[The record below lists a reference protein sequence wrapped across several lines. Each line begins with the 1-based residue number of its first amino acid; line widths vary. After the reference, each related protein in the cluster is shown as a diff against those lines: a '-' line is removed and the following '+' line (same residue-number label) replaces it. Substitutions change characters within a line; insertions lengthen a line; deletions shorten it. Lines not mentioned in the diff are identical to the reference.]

1 MNVMKK
7 SLHFLGCAGLA
18 LAATACDGAKEAIG
32 NGEIPPPSENRE
44 YVIEAQLSN
53 PTRVHI
59 EGTDLKWDDEDCVYV
74 LSSNWAVYETRTV
87 EQDGQ
92 TIKQTGIFS
101 GTDAPEPVYRQ
112 DYYVAVYQG
121 APMGAPER
129 SRIAMTV
136 PEEQTYTEGS
146 VAKGA
151 LPLIGRWLEDD
162 AQVMFKPVAGVF
174 RIPLYVAEEGVVI
187 EQVELTSPV
196 RNMTGKVALNNL
208 DLPENYNVADPSA
221 EQVDTYVV
229 ADEEGSKR
237 VVLKGEMRP
246 GTQAETAAE
255 LYMAV
260 AAGDYRDGFTLK
272 ITDAEGSTM
281 TVKKPAS
288 ETELA
293 LRPGQMQAFEPL
305 LYKQLAPALTLAV
318 DPDDQGKI
326 AVTPADPDQ
335 VEAATTY
342 SIKLYRPAGDG
353 WLPVNETA
361 EEVTLA
367 ADAPILLHE
376 RMADVAHYLSQ
387 GDKCRLELI
396 AARKDGSVYTRQY
409 EFIYYTP
416 KVETGEAT
424 IQISVT
430 YTGTKLTITV
440 ENPEAFTW
448 ENYKTWV
455 LVDKQNDWSMQN
467 AAGFVSATYD
477 ATAGTISMTTPAL
490 MFPGEHYIQVGCCDD
505 DGDGL
510 PDHVSNEV
518 VYTK

>member
-1 MNVMKK
+1 MK
-7 SLHFLGCAGLA
+7 F
-18 LAATACDGAKEAIG
+18 
-32 NGEIPPPSENRE
+32 PSENRE

-59 EGTDLKWDDEDCVYV
+59 EGTDLKWDDEDSRLCPF
-74 LSSNWAVYETRTV
+74 V
-87 EQDGQ
+87 ELGRLRNPHCRAGRPDNQ
-92 TIKQTGIFS
+92 TNRYFFGHRR
-101 GTDAPEPVYRQ
+101 PEPVYRQ

-174 RIPLYVAEEGVVI
+174 PHSALCGRGEGVVI

-196 RNMTGKVALNNL
+196 RNMTGKVALNTL
-208 DLPENYNVADPSA
+208 DLPEKLQRSRSLGRAGRYACRCGRGGQQTRGA
-221 EQVDTYVV
+221 EGRNASGY
-229 ADEEGSKR
+229 
-237 VVLKGEMRP
+237 P
-246 GTQAETAAE
+246 G
-255 LYMAV
+255 
-260 AAGDYRDGFTLK
+260 GDGCGALHGGRCGRLPRDGFTLK

-305 LYKQLAPALTLAV
+305 LYK
-318 DPDDQGKI
+318 
-326 AVTPADPDQ
+326 
-335 VEAATTY
+335 AARTGAHARRG
-342 SIKLYRPAGDG
+342 SRRPGQDRRDAGRSGSGGGCHDLLHRFTVRQATAG
-353 WLPVNETA
+353 SPVNETA

-396 AARKDGSVYTRQY
+396 AARKDRFGLHPSVRIHLLYAESRNGRGYDSDFRNLYEYEAYDHGGEPRGVYLGRITRPGCWW
-409 EFIYYTP
+409 TNRT
-416 KVETGEAT
+416 TGRARMPRDSCR
-424 IQISVT
+424 QR
-430 YTGTKLTITV
+430 
-440 ENPEAFTW
+440 
-448 ENYKTWV
+448 
-455 LVDKQNDWSMQN
+455 
-467 AAGFVSATYD
+467 
-477 ATAGTISMTTPAL
+477 TTRRPVRS
-490 MFPGEHYIQVGCCDD
+490 P
-505 DGDGL
+505 
-510 PDHVSNEV
+510 
-518 VYTK
+518 